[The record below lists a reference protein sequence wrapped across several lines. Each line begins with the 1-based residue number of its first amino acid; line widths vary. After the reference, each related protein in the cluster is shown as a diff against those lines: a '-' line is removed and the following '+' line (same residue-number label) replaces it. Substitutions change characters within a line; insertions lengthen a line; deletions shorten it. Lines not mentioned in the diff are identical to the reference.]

1 MQVEVTTNL
10 SRALE
15 LPEMRKEIIQ
25 YLDDCDLAILA
36 QIGKVILNPDL
47 SVNEVEQDNG
57 AELTERLINTIN
69 LSSWETLSPVYEG
82 INQE

>member
-25 YLDDCDLAILA
+25 YLDDCDLTILA
-36 QIGKVILNPDL
+36 QIGKAILNPDL
-47 SVNEVEQDNG
+47 STEEVEQDNG
-57 AELTERLINTIN
+57 AELTERLIDTIN

>member
-1 MQVEVTTNL
+1 MQVEVKTNL

-25 YLDDCDLAILA
+25 YLDDCDLVILT

-47 SVNEVEQDNG
+47 SIDEVEQDNG
-57 AELTERLINTIN
+57 AELTERLIDSIK
-69 LSSWETLSPVYEG
+69 LSSWETLSPVYNG

>member
-1 MQVEVTTNL
+1 MQVEVKTNL

-25 YLDDCDLAILA
+25 YLDDCDLAILT
-36 QIGKVILNPDL
+36 QIGKAILNPDL
-47 SVNEVEQDNG
+47 SIEEVEQDNG
-57 AELTERLINTIN
+57 AELTERLIDNIR

>member
-1 MQVEVTTNL
+1 MQVEVKTNL

-25 YLDDCDLAILA
+25 YLDGCDLVILT

-47 SVNEVEQDNG
+47 SIDDVEQDNG
-57 AELTERLINTIN
+57 AELTERLIDNIRV
-69 LSSWETLSPVYEG
+69 SSWETLSPVYNG

>member
-1 MQVEVTTNL
+1 MQVEVKTNL

-25 YLDDCDLAILA
+25 YLDDCDLVILT
-36 QIGKVILNPDL
+36 QIGKIILNPDL
-47 SVNEVEQDNG
+47 SIDEVEQDNG
-57 AELTERLINTIN
+57 AELTERLIDNIKV
-69 LSSWETLSPVYEG
+69 SSWETLSPVYNG

>member
-1 MQVEVTTNL
+1 MQVEVKTNL

-25 YLDDCDLAILA
+25 YLDDCDLVILT
-36 QIGKVILNPDL
+36 QIGKAILNPDL
-47 SVNEVEQDNG
+47 SIEEVEQDNG
-57 AELTERLINTIN
+57 AELTERLIDNIG

>member
-1 MQVEVTTNL
+1 MQVEVKTNL

-25 YLDDCDLAILA
+25 YLDDCDLVILT
-36 QIGKVILNPDL
+36 QIGKIILNPDL
-47 SVNEVEQDNG
+47 SIDEVEQDNG
-57 AELTERLINTIN
+57 AELTERLIDSIK
-69 LSSWETLSPVYEG
+69 LSSWETLSPVYNG